1 MAFSTAPHSGQ
12 INMHKFKQGLEQ
24 MNYTLIRTVD
34 YSWDICRTL
43 FLSHIILVSVCLP
56 WPFKKDNMS
65 TMTNKYY
72 YSTFQQS
79 SFVKIFIETI
89 VFV

>member
-34 YSWDICRTL
+34 YS
-43 FLSHIILVSVCLP
+43 
-56 WPFKKDNMS
+56 
-65 TMTNKYY
+65 
-72 YSTFQQS
+72 
-79 SFVKIFIETI
+79 
-89 VFV
+89 